1 MRKKVQKVMLEILAE
16 PITRVS
22 KPESGLFWKAVENFG
37 RASQTD
43 KLAESSQ

>member
-1 MRKKVQKVMLEILAE
+1 MQKVMLEILAE